1 MQDLKYLHALNSIP
15 GVGLA
20 TLRALKNNLGNF
32 ETAWAAGEE
41 ALRSSG
47 VRTQELQAILWKRP
61 SIHPDREMEKL
72 IRENVW
78 LVTEDDE
85 KYPERLKEISN
96 PPLLLYGRGDARI
109 LKNDLTFGVVGTR
122 RPTHY
127 GLEATENIVHGLVEA
142 GVTTVSGLATGI
154 DARSHEATLEAGGK
168 TIAVLGSGVDPNSIF
183 PPENKGLARRIAE
196 SGGAVISEYAPG
208 TPAVKEHF
216 PARNRI
222 IAGLSRGVLVVEAR
236 EKSGALITARFALEQ
251 NRDVFALPG
260 PIFSLTS
267 TGPNKLI
274 QEGAKLILGSENIL
288 EEWGMGYN
296 ESKGARGDRELEGR
310 EKQIL
315 ESLEEALG
323 VDALQEKTGMETSQ
337 IIAAL
342 SMLELKGRIRSLGND
357 TYQKM

>member
-109 LKNDLTFGVVGTR
+109 LKNDLPKAQEERIVSVLSNTLNKTR
-122 RPTHY
+122 
-127 GLEATENIVHGLVEA
+127 
-142 GVTTVSGLATGI
+142 
-154 DARSHEATLEAGGK
+154 
-168 TIAVLGSGVDPNSIF
+168 TI
-183 PPENKGLARRIAE
+183 
-196 SGGAVISEYAPG
+196 
-208 TPAVKEHF
+208 
-216 PARNRI
+216 
-222 IAGLSRGVLVVEAR
+222 
-236 EKSGALITARFALEQ
+236 
-251 NRDVFALPG
+251 
-260 PIFSLTS
+260 
-267 TGPNKLI
+267 
-274 QEGAKLILGSENIL
+274 
-288 EEWGMGYN
+288 
-296 ESKGARGDRELEGR
+296 
-310 EKQIL
+310 
-315 ESLEEALG
+315 
-323 VDALQEKTGMETSQ
+323 
-337 IIAAL
+337 
-342 SMLELKGRIRSLGND
+342 
-357 TYQKM
+357 